1 MAKTYYG
8 YVARDDKAYVDWAS
22 IGKTISDDLIEVAK
36 SRQEQRD
43 ELDRKTEESITN
55 INKLTADQP
64 QLVSEFY
71 MDGANDMRQYLL
83 MLQKQMKSG
92 GLQPNEYLK
101 KKQVLM
107 DGVDQLSLASK
118 DFAADY
124 EDAMKRLQNGDAAAQ
139 EVFQNEKYDA
149 FRSTQGKGIYVNPV
163 NGRLYIGTRDEQ
175 GVVDSNPAK
184 LLDVNN
190 LYSRRKD
197 QINKYDVVGEAS
209 KKVSPL
215 GDYIRSVRR
224 GGVFTLKDIMQRK
237 EYLKAE
243 NDIIQS
249 MMSSPRNLGSIL
261 TDYVGGYTL
270 TENEAEAK
278 ADPTKILLK
287 TDGMNMLQPQITD
300 EQRKAA
306 EEALRAQL
314 RVQLDRVETA
324 MPIQQPDRAAAASR
338 QQQQR
343 TNAQHLEHLRKLF
356 AGSGTDAVAASDAI
370 RAINPNIKSIQKT
383 DNGMLTI
390 RFNDGRVESSTIPQV
405 GTADAS
411 AFEQFITQSGRFL
424 IPGLET
430 QQAFIDWGNSEYS
443 GRSQGYMKAPVDSM
457 GARDPKSSAMTAI
470 ADANMTTAT
479 FALEQQEAL
488 PMVEN
493 MVQNLGDE
501 FKLYTVKTTGMLA
514 GDEITITSDDGK
526 SSIQLEFDYQKESQ
540 QQGEMQRLMT
550 WLEKE
555 IQKKQAAKTASSP
568 TPEQAAKAASS
579 PTEVEINTTQY
590 N

>member
-8 YVARDDKAYVDWAS
+8 YVAKDDKAYVDWAS
-22 IGKTISDDLIEVAK
+22 IGKTISDDLIEVSK
-36 SRQEQRD
+36 KRQEQRD

-118 DFAADY
+118 DFTADY

-443 GRSQGYMKAPVDSM
+443 GRSQGYMQASVDSM

-470 ADANMTTAT
+470 ADANMTTVT
-479 FALEQQEAL
+479 FALKQEEAL

-501 FKLYTVKTTGMLA
+501 FKLYTVETTGTLA
-514 GDEITITSDDGK
+514 GDKITITSDDGK
-526 SSIQLEFDYQKESQ
+526 SSIQLEFDYDKESQ

-555 IQKKQAAKTASSP
+555 IQKKQAANQTQQATGSSG
-568 TPEQAAKAASS
+568 TSEGTSR
-579 PTEVEINTTQY
+579 
-590 N
+590 

>member
-1 MAKTYYG
+1 MAKSYFG
-8 YVARDDKAYVDWAS
+8 YVERDQEAFVNWAS
-22 IGKTISDDLIEVAK
+22 IGTQISKDLEKIRVN
-36 SRQEQRD
+36 RQEQRD
-43 ELDRKTEESITN
+43 ELDRVTN
-55 INKLTADQP
+55 EAVTTINELTANQP
-64 QLVSEFY
+64 KLVSEFY

-83 MLQKQMKSG
+83 MLNKEMKAG
-92 GLQPNEYLK
+92 RLQPSEYMK

-107 DGVDQLSLASK
+107 DGVTQL
-118 DFAADY
+118 
-124 EDAMKRLQNGDAAAQ
+124 GDAAKAFATDYEESMKLMQ
-139 EVFQNEKYDA
+139 EGKSAGQKIFQDEQYDA
-149 FRSTQGKGIYVNPV
+149 FKSTDGKGIYVNPADGRVYIAKRNPDGTINNNPEDLLSV
-163 NGRLYIGTRDEQ
+163 NKLY
-175 GVVDSNPAK
+175 A
-184 LLDVNN
+184 
-190 LYSRRKD
+190 RRKD
-197 QINKYDVVGEAS
+197 IVYKYDVIGEAN
-209 KKVSPL
+209 KNVKVL
-215 GDYIRSVRR
+215 GDIVKAKRSGNVL
-224 GGVFTLKDIMQRK
+224 TLKDVMQNP

-243 NDIIQS
+243 GDIINS
-249 MMSSPRNLGSIL
+249 MMSSPRNVGSIL
-261 TDYVGGYTL
+261 SDYVGGYSFTL
-270 TENEAEAK
+270 KPEEAK
-278 ADPTKILLK
+278 GDPNKILL
-287 TDGMNMLQPQITD
+287 TEDGMGLYMPQLTD
-300 EQRKAA
+300 AQRKAA

-314 RVQLDRVETA
+314 RVQLDRVETP

>member
-8 YVARDDKAYVDWAS
+8 YVAREDKAYVDWAS
-22 IGKTISDDLIEVAK
+22 IGKTISDDLIEVSK

-83 MLQKQMKSG
+83 MLQKEMKAG
-92 GLQPNEYLK
+92 RLQPNEYLK

-124 EDAMKRLQNGDAAAQ
+124 EEALKRLQKDAAGQ

-149 FRSTQGKGIYVNPV
+149 FRSTEGKGIYVNPV
-163 NGRLYIGTRDEQ
+163 NGRLYIGTRDEN
-175 GVVDSNPAK
+175 GVIDSNPSK

-209 KKVSPL
+209 TKVAPL

-261 TDYVGGYTL
+261 SDYVGGYTF
-270 TENEAEAK
+270 TENEEEAK
-278 ADPTKILLK
+278 ADPAKILLK
-287 TDGMNMLQPQITD
+287 KDGMNLLQPQLTD

-383 DNGMLTI
+383 NDGRLTI
-390 RFNDGRVESSTIPQV
+390 RFNDGRVESSTIPQA

-443 GRSQGYMKAPVDSM
+443 GRSQGYRQGPVDSM

-493 MVQNLGDE
+493 MVQNLGDA
-501 FKLYTVKTTGMLA
+501 FKLYKVETTGMLA

-555 IQKKQAAKTASSP
+555 IQKKQAASGTQQATGSSG
-568 TPEQAAKAASS
+568 TSGGTS
-579 PTEVEINTTQY
+579 R
-590 N
+590 

>member
-22 IGKTISDDLIEVAK
+22 IGKTISDDLIEVSRK
-36 SRQEQRD
+36 RQEQRD
-43 ELDRKTEESITN
+43 ELDRKTEESITT
-55 INKLTADQP
+55 INQLTADQP

-107 DGVDQLSLASK
+107 DGVEQLSLASK

-124 EDAMKRLQNGDAAAQ
+124 EDAMKRLQNGEAAAQ

-163 NGRLYIGTRDEQ
+163 NGRLYIGTRNEQ
-175 GVVDSNPAK
+175 GVIDSNPAN

-197 QINKYDVVGEAS
+197 QINKYDVIGETS
-209 KKVSPL
+209 KKVAPL

-300 EQRKAA
+300 EQRKTA

-324 MPIQQPDRAAAASR
+324 MPIQQPDRAAAAAR

-356 AGSGTDAVAASDAI
+356 SGDATEAVVASDAI

-383 DNGMLTI
+383 DDGRLTVK
-390 RFNDGRVESSTIPQV
+390 FNDGRVESSNIPQR
-405 GTADAS
+405 GSADAS

-430 QQAFIDWGNSEYS
+430 QQAFIDWGNSEYA
-443 GRSQGYMKAPVDSM
+443 GRSQGYRQATVDSQ
-457 GARDPKSSAMTAI
+457 GARDPKSTAMTAI
-470 ADANMTTAT
+470 ADANMSTASFSMT
-479 FALEQQEAL
+479 EEAAMPL
-488 PMVEN
+488 IEN
-493 MVQNLGDE
+493 MLQNLGGS
-501 FKLYTVKTTGMLA
+501 FKLYKFEETSSWGANDQIV
-514 GDEITITSDDGK
+514 ISSDDDV
-526 SSIQLEFDYQKESQ
+526 SSITLEFDEQNEAK
-540 QQGEMQRLMT
+540 QQGEMQRLLT

-555 IQKKQAAKTASSP
+555 IQRKEASATIP
-568 TPEQAAKAASS
+568 AQNPGQGGGELD
-579 PTEVEINTTQY
+579 
-590 N
+590 

>member
-22 IGKTISDDLIEVAK
+22 IGKTISDDLIEVTK

-443 GRSQGYMKAPVDSM
+443 GRSQGYRQAPVDSM

-555 IQKKQAAKTASSP
+555 IQEK
-568 TPEQAAKAASS
+568 QAAKAASS
-579 PTEVEINTTQY
+579 PPPSPPPVRGELDEL
-590 N
+590 

>member
-22 IGKTISDDLIEVAK
+22 IGKTISDDLIEVTK

-443 GRSQGYMKAPVDSM
+443 GRSQGYRQAPVDSM

-470 ADANMTTAT
+470 ADANMTTVT
-479 FALEQQEAL
+479 FALEQEEAL

-501 FKLYTVKTTGMLA
+501 FKLYTVETTGMLA

-526 SSIQLEFDYQKESQ
+526 SSIQLEFDYEEESQ

-555 IQKKQAAKTASSP
+555 IQKKQAAK
-568 TPEQAAKAASS
+568 AASS
-579 PTEVEINTTQY
+579 PPPSPPPVRGELDEL
-590 N
+590 

>member
-8 YVARDDKAYVDWAS
+8 YVAKDDKAYVDWAS
-22 IGKTISDDLIEVAK
+22 IGKTISDDLIEVSK
-36 SRQEQRD
+36 KRQEQRD

-118 DFAADY
+118 DFTADY

-443 GRSQGYMKAPVDSM
+443 GRSQGYRQAPVDSM

-470 ADANMTTAT
+470 ADANMTTVT
-479 FALEQQEAL
+479 FALKQEEAL

-501 FKLYTVKTTGMLA
+501 FKLYTVETTGMLA

-568 TPEQAAKAASS
+568 TPVRGELD
-579 PTEVEINTTQY
+579 
-590 N
+590 

>member
-8 YVARDDKAYVDWAS
+8 YVAKDDKAYVDWAS
-22 IGKTISDDLIEVAK
+22 IGKTISDDLIEVSRK
-36 SRQEQRD
+36 RQEQRD
-43 ELDRKTEESITN
+43 ELDRKTEESITT
-55 INKLTADQP
+55 INQLTADQP

-107 DGVDQLSLASK
+107 DGVEQLSLASK

-124 EDAMKRLQNGDAAAQ
+124 EDAMKRLQNGEAAAQ

-163 NGRLYIGTRDEQ
+163 NGRLYIGTRNEQ
-175 GVVDSNPAK
+175 GVIDSNPAN

-197 QINKYDVVGEAS
+197 QINKYDVIGETS
-209 KKVSPL
+209 KKVAPL

-287 TDGMNMLQPQITD
+287 TDGMNMLQPQLTD

-306 EEALRAQL
+306 EEALRAQI

-324 MPIQQPDRAAAASR
+324 MPIQQEQQWQYQRGQEQRREQQNVGMWHSLAFGTASEQNTAANQLLGSQKAQELGLVKIEPSGTTVKLTYDGSGSMGAGTRTFDASGKTAREWAAIGNELHGVDDVNRALTAAGVSNPSQVFTGSLQGTSAER
-338 QQQQR
+338 TR
-343 TNAQHLEHLRKLF
+343 TNIMQDVPVYVESNLADITAEEFKNNSEGNMAAKLETALGGLGF
-356 AGSGTDAVAASDAI
+356 TLDTDWVDDAVTITAPSVDGKPGASM
-370 RAINPNIKSIQKT
+370 T
-383 DNGMLTI
+383 FT
-390 RFNDGRVESSTIPQV
+390 V
-405 GTADAS
+405 DAS
-411 AFEQFITQSGRFL
+411 E
-424 IPGLET
+424 
-430 QQAFIDWGNSEYS
+430 GNSENRQAIIDFVTANITPETVAKLKSS
-443 GRSQGYMKAPVDSM
+443 GRLNVSSQN
-457 GARDPKSSAMTAI
+457 SATQGLNTA
-470 ADANMTTAT
+470 
-479 FALEQQEAL
+479 
-488 PMVEN
+488 V
-493 MVQNLGDE
+493 
-501 FKLYTVKTTGMLA
+501 Y
-514 GDEITITSDDGK
+514 
-526 SSIQLEFDYQKESQ
+526 
-540 QQGEMQRLMT
+540 
-550 WLEKE
+550 
-555 IQKKQAAKTASSP
+555 
-568 TPEQAAKAASS
+568 
-579 PTEVEINTTQY
+579 NT
-590 N
+590 NN

>member
-22 IGKTISDDLIEVAK
+22 IGKTISDDLIEVTK

-324 MPIQQPDRAAAASR
+324 MPIEQPDRAAAASR

-443 GRSQGYMKAPVDSM
+443 GRSQGYRQAPVDSM

-470 ADANMTTAT
+470 ADANMTTVT
-479 FALEQQEAL
+479 FALKQEEAL

-501 FKLYTVKTTGMLA
+501 FKLYTVETTGMLA

-568 TPEQAAKAASS
+568 TPTRGELD
-579 PTEVEINTTQY
+579 
-590 N
+590 